1 MGARQSLDSPA
12 LAHLVQRPVR
22 PTIGVR
28 NQRRRLDPIEQ
39 LFDLPGD
46 ALGVIVQKR
55 GERMDGQAP
64 STLTIEFDE
73 VAGQR
78 ATRDDV
84 DHDACARQAPNA
96 SSSTNRSLKSSRSDN
111 ST

>member
-1 MGARQSLDSPA
+1 
-12 LAHLVQRPVR
+12 
-22 PTIGVR
+22 
-28 NQRRRLDPIEQ
+28 
-39 LFDLPGD
+39 
-46 ALGVIVQKR
+46 
-55 GERMDGQAP
+55 MDGQAP